1 MYRTNIIT
9 LHVILLI
16 DVYIVTVCLSYIFQ
30 ILEYYLSVLLSCM
43 CETQMKEEGGRVRI
57 VGGGVA
63 VIVFTLTLFLLQ
75 TLRVAWCG
83 VVWPLKMKCSVGSF
97 TEDMAHQLSHN

>member
-57 VGGGVA
+57 VGGGVRCYCLYIDTVLA
-63 VIVFTLTLFLLQ
+63 SNLKSGLV
-75 TLRVAWCG
+75 WCG
-83 VVWPLKMKCSVGSF
+83 VATQDEVQCWKF
-97 TEDMAHQLSHN
+97 Y